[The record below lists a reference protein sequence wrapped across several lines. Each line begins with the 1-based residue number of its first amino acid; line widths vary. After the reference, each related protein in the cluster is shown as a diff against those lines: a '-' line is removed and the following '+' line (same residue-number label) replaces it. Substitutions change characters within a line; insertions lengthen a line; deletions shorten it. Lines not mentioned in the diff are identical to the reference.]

1 MIDQMDLTGWSMFSA
16 IWLVLPVPS
25 TWSRGSRPS
34 TSPTTSTPRFL
45 FQNLKFWGW
54 VLLIVAIVQ
63 LFAGFMV
70 FSGNP
75 TGYML
80 GVLVASFAMFMWFF
94 FLFTA
99 PLGAMVAVIINGL
112 VIYGLTIGSES

>member
-1 MIDQMDLTGWSMFSA
+1 MFSA
-16 IWLVLPVPS
+16 IWLVIAGAYNLVS
-25 TWSRGSRPS
+25 GL
-34 TSPTTSTPRFL
+34 TSIHQGNNIQSAFL

-75 TGYML
+75 TGNML
-80 GVLVASFAMFMWFF
+80 GVLVASFSMFMWFF